1 MDNILSWIIWIPVLG
16 MVAIAFIPR
25 EKQDLIKKVAA
36 VTTGIQLLV
45 AIFLWSA
52 FDATNGSFQF
62 MERAEWIPSLGISYI
77 LGVDGLSLPMVAL
90 NALIAFLGVFVS
102 WNIDRA
108 VKGYFA
114 LFLLLD
120 TGVMGVFLS
129 LDFFL
134 FYVFWEVMLLP
145 MYFLIGMW
153 GGPQREYA
161 AIKFFLYTLFGS
173 VLMLIALLAL
183 YFACGETFDMQLMM
197 ERAPFALDGVVWWGM
212 SAIKV
217 IWVLLFIGFAI
228 KVPVFPFHTW
238 LPLAHVEAPT
248 AISVVLAGILLKL
261 GVYGML
267 RINYTMLPDAVW
279 WFAGALAFLGMINV
293 IWGAMCALAQK
304 DLKKMVAY
312 SSINHMGYLLLGM
325 AAVIAGGS
333 VNGSNLMAAQAG
345 MNGAVFQ
352 MFNHGTI
359 SAMLFIL
366 VGVIYEQA
374 HHRDIEGFGG
384 LASQMPIYT
393 ATVALAFFAGLG
405 LPGLSGFVSEAMCF
419 IGAFPVFRTI
429 VIISTIGILLNAA
442 YFLWA
447 FQRMFFGKLNEK
459 YTNLVDIN
467 NRELFTVIPLLVITI
482 FLGVYPRPFLD
493 MIKETMN
500 ILIDQVVV
508 VGGISG
514 IF

>member
-1 MDNILSWIIWIPVLG
+1 M
-16 MVAIAFIPR
+16 
-25 EKQDLIKKVAA
+25 
-36 VTTGIQLLV
+36 
-45 AIFLWSA
+45 
-52 FDATNGSFQF
+52 
-62 MERAEWIPSLGISYI
+62 
-77 LGVDGLSLPMVAL
+77 
-90 NALIAFLGVFVS
+90 
-102 WNIDRA
+102 
-108 VKGYFA
+108 
-114 LFLLLD
+114 
-120 TGVMGVFLS
+120 
-129 LDFFL
+129 
-134 FYVFWEVMLLP
+134 
-145 MYFLIGMW
+145 
-153 GGPQREYA
+153 
-161 AIKFFLYTLFGS
+161 
-173 VLMLIALLAL
+173 
-183 YFACGETFDMQLMM
+183 
-197 ERAPFALDGVVWWGM
+197 
-212 SAIKV
+212 
-217 IWVLLFIGFAI
+217 
-228 KVPVFPFHTW
+228 PVFPFHTW

-279 WFAGALAFLGMINV
+279 WFAGSLAFLGMINV
-293 IWGAMCALAQK
+293 LWGAMCALAQI

-345 MNGAVFQ
+345 INGAVFQ

-393 ATVALAFFAGLG
+393 AIVALAFFAGLG

-419 IGAFPVFRTI
+419 IGAFPVFRTM

-459 YTNLVDIN
+459 YTKLEDIN
-467 NRELFTVIPLLVITI
+467 KRELFTVIPLLVITI

-500 ILIDQVVV
+500 VLIDQVVV
-508 VGGISG
+508 VGGVAG